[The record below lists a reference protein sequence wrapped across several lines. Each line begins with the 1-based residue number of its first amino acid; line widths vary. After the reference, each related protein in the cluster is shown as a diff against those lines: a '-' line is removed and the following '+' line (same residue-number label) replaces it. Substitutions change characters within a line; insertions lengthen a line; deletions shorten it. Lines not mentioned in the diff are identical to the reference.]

1 MERGQAETLA
11 ASLFPWGQIDA
22 DLDAPAEG
30 QPGRVRVARRAVRT
44 VVREAALSIPGV
56 VRLRERATG
65 WTSYLGR
72 PLPRAGIALATR
84 EGRLGV
90 DLYLVVTAGVNLV
103 ALGEA
108 VQEAVGAAIEQ
119 IVGIAVSEINV
130 YIQDVA

>member
-1 MERGQAETLA
+1 MERGQLGTLA
-11 ASLFPWGQIDA
+11 ASRFPWDQLEA
-22 DLDAPAEG
+22 DLDTPAEG

-56 VRLRERATG
+56 VRLRERGSG
-65 WTSYLGR
+65 WAAYLGR
-72 PLPRAGIALATR
+72 PLPREGIALVTHD
-84 EGRLGV
+84 GRLGV
-90 DLYLVVTAGVNLV
+90 DLYLVVAAGVNLV

-119 IVGIAVSEINV
+119 IVGIGVGAINV